1 MNPPLNKIFTIIAVV
16 FTTAF
21 FLNGKTK
28 IVTSY
33 INGKVEIIDSTLT
46 GINSISKLELNS
58 SIHGHQII
66 ASAKGSRS
74 EFKNEDIIWRLG
86 SLSVCR
92 WFSPKDCWLNSGS
105 LLLSFSEESQINFSS
120 LKSKATIKGV
130 GTFIVE
136 ATSNGGFK
144 IIPLEADGSL
154 STSEGGTKKIK
165 SGRMLF
171 VLDDPSVFGDAYD
184 IDLLLLLRSSRLINA
199 FPDPLDR
206 IKKIEMAIYAQQL
219 KLKGKFDALIGDANS
234 NENIQIWKFNSSQNE
249 PSNRPKGTINKLL
262 KVK

>member
-1 MNPPLNKIFTIIAVV
+1 MIFLKSFFFSFAVV

-33 INGKVEIIDSTLT
+33 INGKVEIIDSNLA
-46 GINSISKLELNS
+46 GINSISTLELNS

-74 EFKNEDIIWRLG
+74 EFKNEGITWRLG

-105 LLLSFSEESQINFSS
+105 LLFSFSEKSQINLSS

-130 GTFIVE
+130 GTFIIE

-144 IIPLEADGSL
+144 IIPLEADGSI
-154 STSEGGTKKIK
+154 STSEGGGT
-165 SGRMLF
+165 SGGRF
-171 VLDDPSVFGDAYD
+171 NTENNVQY
-184 IDLLLLLRSSRLINA
+184 
-199 FPDPLDR
+199 
-206 IKKIEMAIYAQQL
+206 
-219 KLKGKFDALIGDANS
+219 KLA
-234 NENIQIWKFNSSQNE
+234 
-249 PSNRPKGTINKLL
+249 
-262 KVK
+262 

>member
-1 MNPPLNKIFTIIAVV
+1 MEK
-16 FTTAF
+16 
-21 FLNGKTK
+21 K

-130 GTFIVE
+130 GT
-136 ATSNGGFK
+136 
-144 IIPLEADGSL
+144 
-154 STSEGGTKKIK
+154 
-165 SGRMLF
+165 
-171 VLDDPSVFGDAYD
+171 
-184 IDLLLLLRSSRLINA
+184 LLLKQLLTV
-199 FPDPLDR
+199 D
-206 IKKIEMAIYAQQL
+206 L
-219 KLKGKFDALIGDANS
+219 KLF
-234 NENIQIWKFNSSQNE
+234 
-249 PSNRPKGTINKLL
+249 LL
-262 KVK
+262 KQMEVYLLQKVEQKR